1 MNLEKINWFGFDMEM
16 LGDGLPFQRQ
26 FYSYIKLY
34 TCVPCIHR
42 CIYLYTFVY
51 NIYIYMYHCINICIH
66 IYIIYICVPLLLE
79 TYFPHN

>member
-51 NIYIYMYHCINICIH
+51 NIYIYVSLYQHMYTYIYNIYLCTPFIGD
-66 IYIIYICVPLLLE
+66 L
-79 TYFPHN
+79 FSA

>member
-51 NIYIYMYHCINICIH
+51 NIYICIIVSTYVY
-66 IYIIYICVPLLLE
+66 IYI
-79 TYFPHN
+79 